1 MFDIGFWEL
10 LFCGI
15 IALVVLGPERL
26 PKVARTV
33 GRFTGQ
39 ARAYLRNLNNELDR
53 ELKTREVREKLAETK
68 RVFAA
73 EAEKVSE
80 AGNSILKP
88 RDEPPK

>member
-26 PKVARTV
+26 PGVARTL

-39 ARAYLRNLNNELDR
+39 AKAYIRNLNAELDR
-53 ELKTREVREKLAETK
+53 ELKTREVREKLAETQRILK
-68 RVFAA
+68 SEASAA
-73 EAEKVSE
+73 EQAMRKLDDAERK
-80 AGNSILKP
+80 
-88 RDEPPK
+88 

>member
-26 PKVARTV
+26 PGVARTL

-39 ARAYLRNLNNELDR
+39 AKAYIRNLNAELDR
-53 ELKTREVREKLAETK
+53 ELKTREVREKLAETQRILK
-68 RVFAA
+68 SEASAA
-73 EAEKVSE
+73 EQAMRKLDEAERK
-80 AGNSILKP
+80 
-88 RDEPPK
+88 

>member
-26 PKVARTV
+26 PGVARTL

-39 ARAYLRNLNNELDR
+39 AKAYIRNLNAELDR
-53 ELKTREVREKLAETK
+53 ELKTREVREKLAETQRILK
-68 RVFAA
+68 SEASAA
-73 EAEKVSE
+73 EQAMRKLDDSE
-80 AGNSILKP
+80 RK
-88 RDEPPK
+88 

>member
-26 PKVARTV
+26 PGVARTL

-39 ARAYLRNLNNELDR
+39 AKAYIRNLNAELDR
-53 ELKTREVREKLAETK
+53 ELKTREVREKLAETQRILK
-68 RVFAA
+68 SEASAA
-73 EAEKVSE
+73 EQAMRKLDDS
-80 AGNSILKP
+80 ARK
-88 RDEPPK
+88 

>member
-26 PKVARTV
+26 PGVARTV

-39 ARAYLRNLNNELDR
+39 AKAYLRNLNAELDR

-68 RVFAA
+68 RVL
-73 EAEKVSE
+73 ESE
-80 AGNSILKP
+80 ARKAESALSAKADQDDA
-88 RDEPPK
+88 RS